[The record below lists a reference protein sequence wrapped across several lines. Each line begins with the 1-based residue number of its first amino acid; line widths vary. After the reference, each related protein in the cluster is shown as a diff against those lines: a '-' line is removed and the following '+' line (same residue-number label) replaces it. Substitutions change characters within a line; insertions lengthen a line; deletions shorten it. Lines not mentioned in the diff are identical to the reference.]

1 MPVFSFLA
9 HCPPQDFYRLKKD
22 SQSIYFQLVQQ
33 VSGGECERGGER
45 QAYLGCKRADHPPGG
60 LFIVPSPSLAYGTAP
75 KPSR

>member
-33 VSGGECERGGER
+33 V
-45 QAYLGCKRADHPPGG
+45 
-60 LFIVPSPSLAYGTAP
+60 
-75 KPSR
+75 